1 MNSFWKNVTSVFAGV
16 FIAQLIPIIGSLFI
30 ARIFI
35 PEVFGDFSVWLANTT
50 ILATLLTLRFE
61 TALAIVEDG
70 EKRVKAVFYTFGISL
85 LISLILGISLLL
97 LLLINRFV
105 PLPFSIN
112 TTSFL
117 LSIMGALALAGNQ
130 IWQSWA
136 AAEGFY
142 KKLTAMR
149 LVQAVFL
156 VVLQILLGLQAPNT
170 MSLMA
175 GFTISGLLSFLM
187 ILILMPNIFKMH
199 FIQKDGFRVF

>member
-85 LISLILGISLLL
+85 LISLILGISLLP

-117 LSIMGALALAGNQ
+117 LSIMGALALALNQ